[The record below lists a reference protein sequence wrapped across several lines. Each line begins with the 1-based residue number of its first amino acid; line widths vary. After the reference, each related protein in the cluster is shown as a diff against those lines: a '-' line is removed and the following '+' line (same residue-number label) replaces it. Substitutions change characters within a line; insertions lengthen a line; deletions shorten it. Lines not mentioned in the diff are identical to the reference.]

1 MTAATTGAAETASD
15 QPTISE
21 DWVAWRA
28 RVDETLRHVA
38 TKEDLAHLKVWMLL
52 TSLTTSVTAGGL
64 IVAALRLWPPP

>member
-1 MTAATTGAAETASD
+1 MTAATTGAAETPSD
-15 QPTISE
+15 QPTFSE

-52 TSLTTSVTAGGL
+52 TSLTTSVTVGGL